1 MQDRRKLFFKMSHYL
16 KNKSGPIRAER
27 LPEHL
32 GMGVAYFDLST
43 ADKRIIVG
51 ALARCGFEQR
61 DWPFWF
67 RKSDDDATEEK
78 HPSWIARKAAA

>member
-1 MQDRRKLFFKMSHYL
+1 MLESMRDRRKLFFEMSHYL

-43 ADKRIIVG
+43 ADKRVVCG
-51 ALARCGFEQR
+51 TLARLGFEQR
-61 DWPFWF
+61 PGDRPMWY
-67 RKSDDDATEEK
+67 RAETE
-78 HPSWIARKAAA
+78 AAA